1 MAEEILYRPRELFQ
15 TQLKDAYHKT
25 AVEYFDELTKESNVS
40 PEKNAEHVKEY
51 KKSLEEEKELQKSA
65 SSAKGLKVFVIVM
78 MILLFVVGT
87 IVLVVGILNAA
98 FLWFLILIGIVAIVS
113 GIVLAVVLA
122 KKISAMVSEREKALQ
137 KAHER
142 AENALKVCYAD
153 MAPLNASFDWNVP
166 CAVMEKSTP
175 IIDLDPTFTPERF
188 CYLRDKFGF
197 QEETDPHVTVLGA
210 VSGNIQ
216 GNPFIVEKILTEHTK
231 DKAYTGSITITW
243 TTTYRDKNGTHT
255 RTHSQTLTATITR
268 PAPFYHTDVRLI
280 YGNEAAPRLHFSRV
294 PYGADKLSEKE
305 RDKAAAKGM
314 KEILSLS
321 ESQLKKG
328 AKHVITP
335 MGNDHFDVFFGAT
348 DRDDE
353 AQFRLLFTP
362 LAQKNILD
370 LIENSSPY
378 GDDFVMVKDGMVNS
392 IASAH
397 SQGFDY
403 SANPESFTGYDWA
416 DMKANFVTYCDT
428 YIRSLFFDLAP
439 LLSIPLYQM
448 HKPHEYIYQGFASN
462 LTSFEH
468 EIMANGMAPSCF
480 RPEKAGE
487 DLPLIIK
494 EISSK
499 KVGETDE
506 VLLSAYSFK
515 ETPMVENVTKMG
527 GDGHLHTIPVHW
539 IKYDLVKKETSIGV
553 KNVGGTRKD
562 FLKNESAGS
571 LGVSNPHFERGL
583 LAFVLAKGALSAN
596 DDSRIG
602 NLFTKSKTDD
612 NKNVQSSKEE

>member
-15 TQLKDAYHKT
+15 TQLKEAYHKT
-25 AVEYFDELTKESNVS
+25 AEEYFDSLTKESKVS

-51 KKSLEEEKELQKSA
+51 KKCLDEEEDLQKSA
-65 SSAKGLKVFVIVM
+65 SSAKGLKTFVIVM

-87 IVLVVGILNAA
+87 LVLLIGILNAA
-98 FLWFLILIGIVAIVS
+98 SLWYLILIGAVAIVG

-122 KKISAMVSEREKALQ
+122 KKISAMVNEREKALQ

-142 AENALKVCYAD
+142 TENALKVCYAD

-166 CAVMEKSTP
+166 CAVMEKATP
-175 IIDLDPTFTPERF
+175 IIDLDPVFTPERF

-216 GNPFIVEKILTEHTK
+216 GNPFIMEKILTEHTK

-255 RTHSQTLTATITR
+255 RTHTQTLTATIMR
-268 PAPFYHTDVRLI
+268 PAPFYRTDVRLI
-280 YGNEAAPRLHFSRV
+280 YGNEAAPRLHFSRS
-294 PYGADKLSEKE
+294 PYGADKMNEKE
-305 RDKAAAKGM
+305 RDKAAAKGI
-314 KEILSLS
+314 KEIRSLS
-321 ESQLKKG
+321 ETQLKKG
-328 AKHVITP
+328 AQHVITP

-378 GDDFVMVKDGMVNS
+378 GDDFVMMKDGMVNS

-403 SANPESFTGYDWA
+403 SANPETFMGYDWA
-416 DMKANFVTYCDT
+416 DMKVNFVTYCDT

-448 HKPHEYIYQGFASN
+448 HKPHEYIYKGFTSN

-468 EIMANGMAPSCF
+468 EIMANGMPPSCF

-494 EISSK
+494 EIGSK

-506 VLLSAYSFK
+506 VLLSAYSFE

-527 GDGHLHTIPVHW
+527 GDGCLHSIPVHW

-571 LGVSNPHFERGL
+571 LGVANPYFERGL
-583 LAFVLAKGALSAN
+583 LAFVLAGGALSSS
-596 DDSRIG
+596 DDSRLG
-602 NLFTKSKTDD
+602 NLFTKPKTDD

>member
-1 MAEEILYRPRELFQ
+1 MAEDILYRPRELFR

-25 AVEYFDELTKESNVS
+25 AEEYFDNLTKESKVS

-51 KKSLEEEKELQKSA
+51 KKCLEEEKELGKSA
-65 SSAKGLKVFVIVM
+65 SSAKGLKGFVIFA
-78 MILLFVVGT
+78 MILLFVLGT
-87 IVLVVGILNAA
+87 VFLLFGILQVASLWYLIIVGLAA
-98 FLWFLILIGIVAIVS
+98 IAG
-113 GIVLAVVLA
+113 GIVLAVVLG
-122 KKISAMVSEREKALQ
+122 KKISAMVAERELALQ
-137 KAHER
+137 KAQEKTKD
-142 AENALKVCYAD
+142 ALNTCYAD
-153 MAPLNASFDWNVP
+153 MALLNASFDWNAP
-166 CAVMEKSTP
+166 CAIMEKATP
-175 IIDLDPTFTPERF
+175 IIDLDPVFTPERF

-210 VSGNIQ
+210 ISGNIQ
-216 GNPFIVEKILTEHTK
+216 GNPFIVEKILTEHTHNK
-231 DKAYTGSITITW
+231 TYTGSITISW
-243 TTTYRDKNGTHT
+243 TTTYHDKNGTHT
-255 RTHSQTLTATITR
+255 QHHSQVLTATIER
-268 PAPFYHTDVRLI
+268 PAPFYRTDVRLI

-294 PYGADKLSEKE
+294 PYGADKMNEKE
-305 RDKAAAKGM
+305 RDKAAEKGM
-314 KEILSLS
+314 KQLRSLS
-321 ESQLKKG
+321 ESQLSKG

-335 MGNDHFDVFFGAT
+335 MGNDHFDVFFGAS

-392 IASAH
+392 IASGH
-397 SQGFDY
+397 SQRFDY
-403 SANPESFTGYDWA
+403 SANPENFMGYDWA
-416 DMKANFVTYCDT
+416 QMKANFVNYCDA

-448 HKPHEYIYQGFASN
+448 HKPHEYIYKGFASN

-468 EIMANGMAPSCF
+468 EIMANGMSPSCF
-480 RPEKAGE
+480 RPKEAGK

-499 KVGETDE
+499 KVGESDE

-515 ETPMVENVTKMG
+515 ETPMVEGVPKMG
-527 GDGHLHTIPVHW
+527 GDGHMHTVPVHW
-539 IKYDLVKKETSIGV
+539 IQYDLVKKETSIGV

-562 FLKNESAGS
+562 FLLNKAEKN
-571 LGVSNPHFERGL
+571 LGLSNPYFERGL
-583 LAFVLAKGALSAN
+583 LAFVLAKEAFSAN
-596 DDSRIG
+596 DDSRLA
-602 NLFTKSKTDD
+602 NLFTKPKTDD
-612 NKNVQSSKEE
+612 NKNVQNSKED